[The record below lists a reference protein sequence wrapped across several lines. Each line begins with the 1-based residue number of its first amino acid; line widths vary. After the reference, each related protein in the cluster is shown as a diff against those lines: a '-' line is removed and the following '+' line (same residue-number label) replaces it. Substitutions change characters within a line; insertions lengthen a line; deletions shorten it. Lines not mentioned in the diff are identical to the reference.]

1 MKITVIEIC
10 LQELH
15 EINNK
20 IKNETD
26 DSSLLILNAMRDEKL
41 EELDGLIK
49 TQLDKNDI
57 APIPF

>member
-20 IKNETD
+20 IKNEKD

>member
-41 EELDGLIK
+41 QELDSLIK